1 MKKTQ
6 KTVNQIQ
13 KTLFDQVEKVLPRN
27 VVIVHELAE
36 ILSLS
41 TDAVYR
47 RLRGE
52 KKLNIDEIC
61 SLCEHFNISMDSLLN
76 TKHNNISF
84 ETIPLKT
91 GDLDNF
97 LGHLDALGKIFEKY
111 SPAKNTKALYLA
123 TEIPFVHLAAYEEL
137 ATFKIYTW
145 ANSTNIYGGNYP
157 SFCAMIKGDN
167 LFSTYRQISTSY
179 KQIPSME
186 IWNANTY
193 DATLAWIKFYYE
205 TGNLESKE
213 LAVELC
219 AQLMQLTTELQE
231 KVEKGAKDGQA
242 AGNLSFYV
250 SDVALENNFMI
261 LTSDSLNDCLL
272 RLFSANGMIVNNH
285 TYCIETEKWFNNL
298 LDKSTLISGSSKKER
313 HAFFQVLRNKIQL
326 VIDKLNHRD

>member
-6 KTVNQIQ
+6 KSVNQVQ
-13 KTLFDQVEKVLPRN
+13 KTLFDQVEKLLPRN
-27 VVIVHELAE
+27 VVIVHELADL
-36 ILSLS
+36 LSLS

-76 TKHNNISF
+76 TKQNSISF

-111 SPAKNTKALYLA
+111 NPAKNTKALYLA
-123 TEIPFVHLAAYEEL
+123 AEIPFVHLSAYEEL

-167 LFSTYRQISTSY
+167 LFNCYRQISTSY
-179 KQIPSME
+179 KLIPSIE
-186 IWNANTY
+186 IWNVNSY
-193 DATLAWIKFYYE
+193 DAILGWIDFYHE

-213 LAVELC
+213 MAVELC
-219 AQLMQLTTELQE
+219 AQLLQLTLELEE
-231 KVEKGAKDGQA
+231 KVEKGAKDEQA
-242 AGNLSFYV
+242 ANNLSFYV

-261 LTSDSLNDCLL
+261 LTSENMNDCLL

-285 TYCIETEKWFNNL
+285 SYCIETEKWFYNL
-298 LDKSTLISGSSKKER
+298 LDKSKLISRSSMKER
-313 HAFFQVLRNKIQL
+313 HMFFQMLKNKVQL
-326 VIDKLNHRD
+326 LIDKLNHQD